1 LPRAAIL
8 HYDGRGMYRSIITQA
23 IVIRRERYGEFHKSL
38 TLLTSDLGLIAAT
51 AYGAYKMQSRLRL
64 GSEPFTWSLIHLYHN
79 PVKKSYK
86 VTDMEVQSDYRG
98 LQSDLSRFASA
109 SMWAEII
116 QRSFGAGETS
126 GGLFGL
132 FRDCLTLLERGN
144 EHDAPYVTIQ
154 FLWRFL
160 SLSGY
165 QPDIETCERCG
176 ERLEEGRAAYY
187 AASSNAILC
196 PACGGAFGD
205 PIPAGALRYLGVSQ
219 HLPLKQAVEVRME
232 PEGLRALRETLPLMM
247 QSVLESELTS
257 LRWVGEAR

>member
-1 LPRAAIL
+1 
-8 HYDGRGMYRSIITQA
+8 MYRSITTQA

-86 VTDMEVQSDYRG
+86 VTDMEVRSDYRG

-126 GGLFGL
+126 GDLFGL
-132 FRDCLTLLERGN
+132 FRDCLTLLERGG
-144 EHDAPYVTIQ
+144 ERDAPYVTIQ

-160 SLSGY
+160 SLAGY
-165 QPDIETCERCG
+165 QPDIEACERCG
-176 ERLEEGRAAYY
+176 ARLAEGRAAYY
-187 AASSNAILC
+187 AAQSNSILC
-196 PACGGAFGD
+196 PACGGAFGE
-205 PIPAGALRYLGVSQ
+205 PIPAGALRYLGAS
-219 HLPLKQAVEVRME
+219 HTLALEKATEVRMD
-232 PEGLRALRETLPLMM
+232 PEGLGALRGILPRML
-247 QSVLESELTS
+247 QSVLESELMS
-257 LRWVGEAR
+257 LRWVGE